1 MNRAILDRQMFA
13 GGGAAFPDLS
23 GDGRITQKDILMGK
37 GVIPMA
43 GGGNPMA
50 RGEQIKYYENGGGPE
65 TLVRGILGSILE
77 SAGSGAL
84 DNLGRGAVENLI
96 SQAVKLGGLGAGETM
111 AVILNNQYGAREK
124 DTTGAFLEIQRQMQ
138 EQQADMGL
146 EAASPMVGAT
156 PPTRAIKPGGR
167 MGGIPMAEG
176 GMVEE
181 GVGSLM
187 AQETM
192 PSPEAAMEDAV
203 MGAAEGIGA
212 LDAAQDYEQA
222 INSVRGDQ
230 MPIEARYEELASF
243 VGPEDAAQTPE
254 SVLALVQPVLEMAE
268 IDQGIGSIAPEA
280 MGGDAPMT
288 PEMAGG
294 IMSNVPEAVPM
305 EGPPENFNQGGV
317 ARLKNDQI
325 RYYADG
331 GPVFNFRKG
340 GDPAD
345 AELRAEL
352 DKRLGLFQEL
362 GLGSESDRARALEN
376 QRRAS
381 KSGMLFDIADAAL
394 RFAGTPVRPGMSVA
408 STAAESLAASKLF
421 PRISQRADAI
431 TDFEQKQLSDK
442 RTLNLA
448 ALTQSET
455 SLAAKKASEASLAK
469 EKLNNAAELLQLR
482 EKLSAEEKAAKTGQK
497 YALELARE
505 KGRLAQALEDIKGD
519 NSDRAITLRAK
530 LEAEIEKTKNDWRVN
545 AVQTDFDN
553 SKKLLGL
560 KTTED
565 LVIVE
570 QNFENSLKTL
580 DQQLKNDL
588 TKIDAGQKNELER
601 MKVKDEYDL
610 NKLNLTQQNNLA
622 LNEQRAGLET
632 IARKDA
638 QAFTAKENVLRRAFE
653 KAAAGD
659 EATLK
664 LRLQQRGFDAN
675 KDAAAYDA
683 ALRKELSQMGISA
696 DIDAAKFEADLRRE
710 LKEMDFSQ
718 AEIDREINKVQQAF
732 ENEITTEKLTLE
744 KAKQVLDENYKMRSI
759 ALDEELAAMP
769 DFMFEQIDDGN
780 ETILMK
786 INKKTGDSS
795 EVLRTKIAQE
805 PDYRNITFKGRTTPV
820 DISTEAG
827 KKLADSV
834 AAAVASGDTT
844 AKIEKIGTTRQVNPK
859 AYFSENTKEVLMSYD
874 RGNTF
879 VRPDGTIVSQADMT
893 GTVFPLSDEKT
904 YEIHRNSRISA
915 RALEKLGE
923 IDSIRL
929 SGIDTSLKEAGL
941 KALSDDDKRTYLEVS
956 KNIRKGTGVLSKFA
970 ALINGIVGQI
980 PGIGKFSSELF
991 KDNTE
996 ARQYVRTARITLRA
1010 ALVNSPR
1017 FPVTEL
1023 QQTEELLADE
1033 KNWIV
1038 NPYSEVGRMEDL
1050 ARVLQSK
1057 KATLLK
1063 MVAEGLQ
1070 DQTMTSAARTK
1081 IMEIELAEKYLSPL
1095 LEISRA
1101 SGASEVTSGYTEEEL
1116 EAMRNVIQQ

>member
-1 MNRAILDRQMFA
+1 MGGLGDRAGLK
-13 GGGAAFPDLS
+13 
-23 GDGRITQKDILMGK
+23 T
-37 GVIPMA
+37 V
-43 GGGNPMA
+43 
-50 RGEQIKYYENGGGPE
+50 
-65 TLVRGILGSILE
+65 
-77 SAGSGAL
+77 SGAL
-84 DNLGRGAVENLI
+84 KNNPRFALSDMGAVESVLPKGDYMV
-96 SQAVKLGGLGAGETM
+96 SSEEMDLMREEAFRRYEAEQAELNRAAAQAAQSDPMGMAYGGM
-111 AVILNNQYGAREK
+111 VDPRM
-124 DTTGAFLEIQRQMQ
+124 RQ
-138 EQQADMGL
+138 
-146 EAASPMVGAT
+146 PVG
-156 PPTRAIKPGGR
+156 
-167 MGGIPMAEG
+167 MAEG
-176 GMVEE
+176 GMMADE
-181 GVGSLM
+181 GIGAMM
-187 AQETM
+187 AQDGMAT
-192 PSPEAAMEDAV
+192 PEDAMV
-203 MGAAEGIGA
+203 GTLDAAAQGIGA
-212 LDAAQDYEQA
+212 LDASQDYEQA

-243 VGPEDAAQTPE
+243 VGPDDAAQTPE
-254 SVLALVQPVLEMAE
+254 SVLALVQPVMQMAE
-268 IDQGIGSIAPEA
+268 VDQGIGSIAPDA
-280 MGGDAPMT
+280 MGGEAPMT

-294 IMSNVPEAVPM
+294 IMSNVPDAVPM
-305 EGPPENFNQGGV
+305 EVGPPENFSQGGA
-317 ARLKNDQI
+317 ARDKNDQVK
-325 RYYADG
+325 YYADG
-331 GPVFNFRKG
+331 GPVQYFAPDNQNRVV
-340 GDPAD
+340 DTNAD
-345 AELRAEL
+345 AELKAEL

-381 KSGMLFDIADAAL
+381 NSGMFFDIADEAL

-421 PRISQRADAI
+421 PKISERADAI

-448 ALTQSET
+448 ALTQAET
-455 SLAAKKASEASLAK
+455 SLAAKKASEASLTK

-482 EKLSAEEKAAKTGQK
+482 EKLTAEEKAAKTGQK

-519 NSDRAITLRAK
+519 NSDRAIALRAK

-553 SKKLLGL
+553 SKKILNL
-560 KTTED
+560 KTAED

-570 QNFENSLKTL
+570 QNFNNSLQRL
-580 DQQLKNDL
+580 DQELKNDL
-588 TKIDAGQKNELER
+588 IKIGAGQENDLER
-601 MKVKDEYDL
+601 MKVQDKYEL

-638 QAFTAKENVLRRAFE
+638 QAFTAKEAVLRRAFE

-659 EATLK
+659 EAALK
-664 LRLQQRGFDAN
+664 LRLQEQGFDAD
-675 KDAAAYDA
+675 KDAAAYNA

-696 DIDAAKFEADLRRE
+696 DINAANFEADLRRE

-718 AEIDREINKVQQAF
+718 AEIDREINRVQQIF
-732 ENEITTEKLTLE
+732 DNEITTEKLTLE
-744 KAKQVLDENYKMRSI
+744 KAAQALNESYKMRSI

-769 DFMFEQIDDGN
+769 DFMFEQIEDGN

-795 EVLRTKIAQE
+795 EILRTTIAQD
-805 PDYRNITFKGRTTPV
+805 PNYQNITLNGITTPV
-820 DISTEAG
+820 DTSTEAG
-827 KKLADSV
+827 KLLIAKVKKAQE
-834 AAAVASGDTT
+834 SGDRT
-844 AKIEKIGTTRQVNPK
+844 AKVENIGTTRQVNPK
-859 AYFSENTKEVLMSYD
+859 AYFSEATKEVLMSYD

-879 VRPDGTIVSQADMT
+879 VRPDGTVVSQADMT

-904 YEIHRNSRISA
+904 YEIHRNSRISS
-915 RALEKLGE
+915 RALEKLGQ

-929 SGIDTSLKEAGL
+929 SGIETSLKEAGF
-941 KALSDDDKRTYLEVS
+941 KGLSDEEKRTYLEVS
-956 KNIRKGTGVLSKFA
+956 KNIRKGTGILSNLA
-970 ALINGIVGQI
+970 YVVNGIVGQI
-980 PGIGKFSSELF
+980 PGIGEFSSKLF

-1057 KATLLK
+1057 KAMLLR
-1063 MVAEGLQ
+1063 MVADGMQ
-1070 DQTMTSAARTK
+1070 DQTMTSDARTK
-1081 IMEIELAEKYLSPL
+1081 IMEIELAEKFLSPL

-1101 SGASEVTSGYTEEEL
+1101 SGASEVTSGYTEAEL
-1116 EAMRNVIQQ
+1116 EAMRNVIK